1 MPKIEGNAKNRILDA
16 AFQLFSERGFS
27 ETSMRDIAKKVD
39 IKAASLYN
47 HFTGKQE
54 LLDALIERETRYVED
69 KLRVSGA
76 MASPGDDPEAYAD
89 LDDGRIA
96 NLVWR
101 SYAPFFED
109 KRVKRLMR
117 LLAANRYVDESWGAL
132 YRAIFVERPLAIQE
146 TIFGCLVSDG
156 LFSPCNTRLAAA
168 QFHGPMLML
177 MEAEA
182 ESRDAEDFCRIH
194 TISFNDAHGKDS

>member
-1 MPKIEGNAKNRILDA
+1 MPKIEGNARDRILDA
-16 AFQLFSERGFS
+16 AFELFSERGFS
-27 ETSMRDIAKKVD
+27 ETSVRDIANAVD
-39 IKAASLYN
+39 IKAASIYN

-54 LLDALIERETRYVED
+54 LLDALIERETRYVEE

-76 MASPGDDPEAYAD
+76 MASPKDDPAVYAD
-89 LDDGRIA
+89 LDSNRIVD
-96 NLVWR
+96 LVWR

-109 KRVKRLMR
+109 ERVRRLMR
-117 LLAANRYVDESWGAL
+117 LLAANRYCGERWGAL
-132 YRAIFVERPLAIQE
+132 YRSIFVERPLAIQE
-146 TIFGCLVSDG
+146 TIFGRLVSDG

-182 ESRDAEDFCRIH
+182 ESRNAEEFCRAH
-194 TISFNDAHGKDS
+194 TVAFNDAHRKDS